1 MKSPVRRSAIAV
13 LTLAAGLTVAFARP
27 SAAPRAVA
35 PLQEKKD
42 LTKPELF
49 TETAPATFL
58 AQFDA
63 TFGTFVVRVTRNWAP
78 NAADRFY
85 NLVKNGYYDENRFFR
100 VVTDVLAQFGIH
112 GDPKVNTAWEK
123 AFIKSDR
130 ARQSNTRGRLSF
142 ATIDDD
148 PNKRTTQVFI
158 NYANNSKMDQQGYA
172 AFGEV
177 TTSMVMVQR
186 AFDKLVIDQAIFRA
200 GGNEWAMKAAPQLS
214 YIKTAIIVPDGK

>member
-1 MKSPVRRSAIAV
+1 MNAPVRRSAIAV

-27 SAAPRAVA
+27 SAAP
-35 PLQEKKD
+35 QEKKD

-49 TETAPATFL
+49 TETAPATYM

-63 TFGTFVVRVTRNWAP
+63 TFGTFIVRVTRSWAP

-100 VVTDVLAQFGIH
+100 VVTDVLSQFGIH
-112 GDPKVNTAWEK
+112 GDPKVNTAWENAYIK
-123 AFIKSDR
+123 ADR

-142 ATIDDD
+142 ATIDND

-158 NYANNSKMDQQGYA
+158 NYGDNSKMDQQGYA

-177 TTSMVMVQR
+177 TTSMIMVQR
-186 AFDKLVIDQAIFRA
+186 AFDKLVIDQALFRA
-200 GGNEWAMKAAPQLS
+200 QGNEWIKTAAPQLS
-214 YIKTAIIVPDGK
+214 YIKTAVIVDGK